1 MKGGVCP
8 QLCFPCAM
16 RVVQFPA
23 NADRALREHLHMRIS
38 HWLYKGQIP
47 FSFSLRGCKAHQ
59 SAEAMAEAPDLRDKS
74 LEELEEEI
82 TCAVCHGHYQEAK
95 LLPCMHYYCRECIEK
110 LAERSRGRPF
120 PCPECRKDTSLPS
133 GGAEQ
138 LQSAFFVERM
148 KEVYGKIAK
157 AEGKVEAV
165 CGMCSG
171 GTAIGFCHQCAEFL
185 CSECTRSHQKMKVFA
200 SHKVSTLE
208 DLKKG
213 GVLDIPLKEAPPPKC
228 PEHDDQLMTLFCFD
242 CNRLICRD
250 CTVIDHNGHK
260 FNFLKKCATESR
272 KSLRDSL
279 TPLRKVQASI
289 TGADKKLVATEAQVD
304 TQEKEVCQTIKQ
316 SFAQLKAVLERR
328 ETELLNKAVTLAR
341 EKKDALMAQ
350 RKGLQMAE
358 TEIQSL
364 VEFVERNVE
373 NTSDQDLMVIHT
385 QLQAKMEEEEKRHQ
399 QLSLE
404 PATTADITYDS
415 PSPDTIPRD
424 LGVVFRLPQVCEVGD
439 LSSIQLGKPSKLMTV
454 KTPGHQNPTIQA
466 ELKSLADPASSVQ
479 ADVIQKGVEVYN
491 ITCTPRVRGQHDLT
505 VKVNGKDI
513 VGSPFRVFVKIHPTQ
528 LGPPV
533 RTITGVSQPWGIALN
548 NKQQLVV
555 GELGKVL
562 IMERDGKRVQTIKC
576 DKCQQ
581 LHGVA
586 TGPDGAIYVTDSSA
600 QCLLKFSEDCR
611 LLKTVQNELI
621 CPLFIKTIKDRLYV
635 SDHDNNLVKIFDSD
649 CSIIGTIPINEC
661 PEPEDIAEGDDGLYV
676 VGGDKIGVYSCAPN
690 GDFIRH
696 LNIQPSSVKL
706 SCPIGIS
713 FDCSGHLFVTQAG
726 SGVEGVYVFTPSGQ
740 HVTSF
745 GLASSGVSIE
755 YPAGIV
761 IDEDGFVYVCDC
773 SSSKIFVF

>member
-1 MKGGVCP
+1 
-8 QLCFPCAM
+8 
-16 RVVQFPA
+16 
-23 NADRALREHLHMRIS
+23 
-38 HWLYKGQIP
+38 
-47 FSFSLRGCKAHQ
+47 
-59 SAEAMAEAPDLRDKS
+59 MAEAPDLSDKR

-95 LLPCMHYYCRECIEK
+95 LLPCMHYYCRTCIEK

-120 PCPECRKDTSLPS
+120 PCPECRKNTTLPS

-148 KEVYGKIAK
+148 KDVYGKMAK

-165 CGMCSG
+165 CEQCSG
-171 GTAIGFCHQCAEFL
+171 GKAVAFCRHCVEFL
-185 CSECTRSHQKMKVFA
+185 CSDCTRSHQKMKAFA
-200 SHKVSTLE
+200 THKVSTLE
-208 DLKKG
+208 DLKRG
-213 GVLDIPLKEAPPPKC
+213 GAKDILVKEAPPPKC
-228 PEHDDQLMTLFCFD
+228 PEHDDQIMTLFCFD

-260 FNFLKKCATESR
+260 FNFLKKCAIESR

-279 TPLRKVQASI
+279 TPLRKVQANI

-316 SFAQLKAVLERR
+316 SFAQLKAILEQR

-341 EKKDALMAQ
+341 EKKDALTAQ

-373 NTSDQDLMVIHT
+373 NTSDQDLMVIRT

-404 PATTADITYDS
+404 PATTADITYNP
-415 PSPDTIPRD
+415 PSPDAIPRD
-424 LGVVFRLPQVCEVGD
+424 LGEVLQLSQVCEVRD
-439 LSSIQLGKPSKLMTV
+439 LSSIQLGKPSKMMTF

-466 ELKSLADPASSVQ
+466 ELISLVDPASSVQ
-479 ADVIQKGVEVYN
+479 AHVVQKGVGVYN
-491 ITCTPRVRGQHDLT
+491 ITCTPRVRGRHGLT

-533 RTITGVSQPWGIALN
+533 RKIAGVKGPWGIALN

-555 GELGKVL
+555 GECSGKKVS
-562 IMERDGKRVQTIKC
+562 IMEQDGKRVQTLEC
-576 DKCQQ
+576 DKFRQPR
-581 LHGVA
+581 GVA
-586 TGPDGAIYVTDSSA
+586 TGPDGAIYVTDHGA
-600 QCLLKFSEDCR
+600 QCLFKFNKEGR
-611 LLKTVQNELI
+611 LLKTVQNELL
-621 CPLFIKTIKDRLYV
+621 CPYFIKTIKNQLYV
-635 SDHDNNLVKIFDSD
+635 SDYDNNVVKIFDAD
-649 CSIIGTIPINEC
+649 CNVMGTIPTNEC
-661 PEPEDIAEGDDGLYV
+661 PRPFDVAAGDDGLYV
-676 VGGDKIGVYSCAPN
+676 VNERDNQISVYSCAPN

-706 SCPIGIS
+706 SRPWGIC
-713 FDCSGHLFVTQAG
+713 FDGSGHLFVTQTG
-726 SGVEGVYVFTPSGQ
+726 YGVKGVYVFTSSGE
-740 HVTSF
+740 HVVSF
-745 GLASSGVSIE
+745 DLASSGVKMVW
-755 YPAGIV
+755 PAGIV
-761 IDEDGFVYVCDC
+761 IDEDGFVYVCDYH
-773 SSSKIFVF
+773 SNSVVVF